1 MRVEGV
7 KLEDKSYV
15 ALRWR
20 QVRDVLVVK
29 GDPSA
34 GWIFQ
39 SRDHPQCGCFST
51 SRGTQEDDKF
61 PFVNTQVNTPD
72 CPRAVG
78 VDFLEVL
85 KFEKWHN

>member
-7 KLEDKSYV
+7 KLKDKSHI

-20 QVRDVLVVK
+20 QVCDVLIVEC
-29 GDPSA
+29 DTSA
-34 GWIFQ
+34 RWVLQ
-39 SRDHPQCGCFST
+39 PRDHPQCGCFST

-78 VDFLEVL
+78 VGFLEVL
-85 KFEKWHN
+85 